1 MAVRAGGATD
11 PASRIKHLIR
21 RHDERFRA
29 VFLQA
34 TELIRDNST
43 LDELA
48 DLLQAGR
55 LEDALDGIE
64 AAGRLLG
71 DAYGDALVASAK
83 DTPSF
88 LSNALTVTVSFDQTN
103 VRAVDAIQGNRLRLI
118 REFTVDQRQALRN
131 AMARGIAEGLNP
143 RDQARLFRDTVGLTA
158 RQEEAVARYKS
169 LLKSAGTDNDLASD
183 ALQRKLRD
191 KRFDGTVRR
200 AIREGKPL
208 TNEQI
213 DRMVGRYRE
222 RYINYR
228 SEVIGRTEALR
239 SAHQGSEEMYRQAI
253 ENGDLDEKLVIRTW
267 VTAKDERVR
276 GSHSTL
282 NGEQRGIGETWN
294 GLRFPGD
301 PDGPA
306 KETIQCRCVL
316 TTRLAESPAQQ

>member
-83 DTPSF
+83 DTASF
-88 LSNALTVTVSFDQTN
+88 LSNALTLTVSFDQTN
-103 VRAVDAIQGNRLRLI
+103 VRAVDAIKSNRLRLI
-118 REFTVDQRQALRN
+118 REFTNDQRSAIRQA
-131 AMARGIAEGLNP
+131 MSRGIAEGLNP

-208 TNEQI
+208 TDEQI